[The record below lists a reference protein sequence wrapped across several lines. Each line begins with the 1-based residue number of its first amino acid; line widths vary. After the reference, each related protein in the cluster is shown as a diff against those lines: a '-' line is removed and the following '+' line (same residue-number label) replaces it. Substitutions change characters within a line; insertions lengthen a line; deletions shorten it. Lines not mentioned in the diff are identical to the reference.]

1 MRVTQSLSMMFINGL
16 VTGFKQ
22 REVIKFQLSFNMLK
36 ERLLNMQLDKHPA
49 SMLMKNTDLKVSI
62 LVCMMQMVN

>member
-1 MRVTQSLSMMFINGL
+1 MMFINGL

-22 REVIKFQLSFNMLK
+22 KEVTKFQLSFNMLK